1 VHIVALWVK
10 NFRGIRELHWCPN
23 QRANCL
29 IGPGDS
35 CKTTILDA
43 LDLLLAER
51 QNVTFDDLDFYDANP
66 VNGIRIV
73 ACITD
78 LPRDYL
84 REDRYGLYLSG
95 WNPVTC
101 SWNSEPSEKQGFG
114 PVLTL
119 ELTVDETLEPAW
131 SVCVATAPEDKS
143 RRIRFADRKE
153 MAPARLG
160 AYADRHLSWG
170 RGSAL
175 QRVGAHPEKL
185 PSQLNQL
192 LRSAR
197 DTFAIN
203 GASTFSEVI
212 EAVAPDITGLGVQV
226 RDKLTANLDHTSFSM
241 NASGVALHDG
251 NVPFR
256 SMGTGSA
263 RLAVAALQSAESA
276 QRHFLLV
283 DEIEYGLEPHRISLL
298 VSHLRKRVEA
308 SGQVFLTTH
317 STSVLREVRFG
328 EIFVCRRDT
337 TGKVE
342 VKHSAATATALL
354 DAKRYV
360 RDLGE
365 ALLAKTILV
374 CEGQT
379 EVALLKGY
387 AEGAQRQF
395 QRFGATVIDGGGA
408 SAPAIAI
415 HFASL
420 GYRTALLTDSDAPI
434 PPTFSASLK
443 AGKIPHFEWGDGRCT
458 EEELFMGTPQD
469 LRPKILE
476 LIADEIGEPRTLG
489 ELSSVVHQKL
499 ETLQQASAYLSDQEW
514 LRRIGRLAHK
524 SKWIKKDY
532 DLCFSIGSN
541 LLGAPGAPGAPSIAH
556 LPWQLDQISSWLCSD
571 A

>member
-1 VHIVALWVK
+1 MHIVALRVY
-10 NFRGIRELHWCPN
+10 NFRGIRELSWFPG
-23 QRANCL
+23 QGVNCL
-29 IGPGDS
+29 IGPGDN

-43 LDLLLAER
+43 IDLLLAER
-51 QNVTFDDLDFYDANP
+51 QNATFDDLDFYDANP
-66 VNGIRIV
+66 TNAIRIV
-73 ACITD
+73 ACIAG
-78 LPRDYL
+78 LPTEYL
-84 REDRYGLYLSG
+84 REDRYGLYLCG
-95 WNPVTC
+95 WNDVKLE
-101 SWNSEPSEKQGFG
+101 WKSEPAENEGFA
-114 PVLTL
+114 PALVLQL
-119 ELTVDETLEPAW
+119 DVDDTLEPTW
-131 SVCVATAPEDKS
+131 SIYVGGATNDKTK
-143 RRIRFADRKE
+143 RVRFADRKE

-185 PSQLNQL
+185 PAQLNEL

-197 DTFAIN
+197 DTFAAK
-203 GASTFSEVI
+203 GASTFSEII
-212 EAVAPDITGLGVQV
+212 EAVSPDIAGLGVQV

-256 SMGTGSA
+256 CMGTGSA

-276 QRHFLLV
+276 QRHFLLF

-298 VSHLRKRVEA
+298 VSHLRKRVDA

-328 EIFVCRRDT
+328 EVFVCRRDV

-342 VKHSAATATALL
+342 VKASAATATAPLE
-354 DAKRYV
+354 AKRYV

-365 ALLAKTILV
+365 ALLTRSVLV

-387 AEGAQRQF
+387 AEGTQLQF
-395 QRFGATVIDGGGA
+395 QRFGATVIDGGGG
-408 SAPAIAI
+408 SAPAVAI

-420 GYRTALLTDSDAPI
+420 GYRTALLTDSDSPI
-434 PPTFSASLK
+434 PPAFIAQLK
-443 AGKIPHFEWGDGRCT
+443 AHNVPHFEWGDGRCT
-458 EEELFMGTPQD
+458 EEELFIGISPYSRSN
-469 LRPKILE
+469 LLK
-476 LIADEIGEPRTLG
+476 LIAPEIGLQRMLG
-489 ELSSVVHQKL
+489 ELSSRARMSFGTIEQVL
-499 ETLQQASAYLSDQEW
+499 AYLQSLEA
-514 LRRIGRLAHK
+514 LRTIGNLAHQ

-532 DLCFSIGSN
+532 DLCFRIGTDV
-541 LLGAPGAPGAPSIAH
+541 LAPESLIGGESLDGH
-556 LPWQLDQISSWLCSD
+556 LEQIFGWLCSN

>member
-1 VHIVALWVK
+1 VHIAALRVV
-10 NFRGIRELHWCPN
+10 NFRGIRELTLVPHRGVN
-23 QRANCL
+23 AL

-43 LDLLLAER
+43 IDLLLAER
-51 QNVTFDDLDFYDANP
+51 QSVTFDDLDFYDGNPANA
-66 VNGIRIV
+66 IRIC
-73 ACITD
+73 ACIAG
-78 LPRDYL
+78 LPTDYL

-95 WNPVTC
+95 WNPTTLK
-101 SWNSEPSEKQGFG
+101 WHPEPAENNGIG

-119 ELTVDETLEPAW
+119 ELTVDETFEPIW
-131 SVCVATAPEDKS
+131 SILLGSAPDDKS
-143 RRIRFADRKE
+143 KRVRFNDRKE

-175 QRVGAHPEKL
+175 QRVGAHPERL
-185 PSQLNQL
+185 PAQLNEL

-197 DTFAIN
+197 DTFAVKS
-203 GASTFSEVI
+203 AATFSDII
-212 EAVAPDITGLGVQV
+212 EMVSPDIEGLGVPV

-256 SMGTGSA
+256 CMGTGSA

-276 QRHFLLV
+276 QRQFLLV

-298 VSHLRKRVEA
+298 VSHLRKRIET

-328 EIFVCRRDT
+328 EVFVCRRDG

-342 VKHSAATATALL
+342 VKPSAATATEPL
-354 DAKRYV
+354 DAKRYI

-365 ALLAKTILV
+365 ALLTRSVLV

-379 EVALLKGY
+379 EVAILKGY
-387 AEGAQRQF
+387 AEGTQRQF
-395 QRFGATVIDGGGA
+395 QKFSATVIDGGGA
-408 SAPAIAI
+408 SAPAVAI

-420 GYRTALLTDSDAPI
+420 GYRTALLTDSDTSI
-434 PPTFSASLK
+434 PPGFVASLNDK
-443 AGKIPHFEWGDGRCT
+443 HIPHFEWGDKRCT
-458 EEELFMGTPQD
+458 EEELFLGTPLG
-469 LRPKILE
+469 LRSTLLK
-476 LIADEIGEPRTLG
+476 LIADEIGEPRALG
-489 ELSSVVHQKL
+489 ELSNVVCQKL
-499 ETLQQASAYLSDQEW
+499 DRLDQAYAYLSDPNW
-514 LRRIGRLAHK
+514 LRQIGRLAHR

-532 DLCFSIGSN
+532 DLCFRIGSH
-541 LLGAPGAPGAPSIAH
+541 LATPTVPAGAPAH
-556 LPWQLDQISSWLCSD
+556 LPWQLDQIFGWLCSN

>member
-1 VHIVALWVK
+1 MHIVTLWVR
-10 NFRGIRELHWCPN
+10 NFRGIRELSWHPN
-23 QRANCL
+23 QGVNCL

-43 LDLLLAER
+43 IDLLLAER
-51 QNVTFDDLDFYDANP
+51 QNATFDDLDFYDANP
-66 VNGIRIV
+66 TNSIRIV
-73 ACITD
+73 ACIAG
-78 LPRDYL
+78 LPTEYL
-84 REDRYGLYLSG
+84 REDHYGLYLCG
-95 WNPVTC
+95 WSDVKLE
-101 SWNSEPSEKQGFG
+101 WKSEPAENEGFA
-114 PVLTL
+114 PALVLQL
-119 ELTVDETLEPAW
+119 DVDDTLEPTW
-131 SVCVATAPEDKS
+131 SIYVGGTTADKTK
-143 RRIRFADRKE
+143 RVRFSDRKE

-185 PSQLNQL
+185 PAQLNEL

-197 DTFAIN
+197 DTFAAK
-203 GASTFSEVI
+203 GASTFSEII
-212 EAVAPDITGLGVQV
+212 EAVSPDIAGLGVQV

-256 SMGTGSA
+256 CMGTGSA

-276 QRHFLLV
+276 QRHFLLI

-328 EIFVCRRDT
+328 EVFVCRRDV
-337 TGKVE
+337 TGKVD
-342 VKHSAATATALL
+342 VKPSAATATEPLE
-354 DAKRYV
+354 AKRYV

-365 ALLAKTILV
+365 ALLTRSVLV

-387 AEGAQRQF
+387 AEGTHRQF
-395 QRFGATVIDGGGA
+395 QMFGTTVIDGGGA
-408 SAPAIAI
+408 SAPAVAI

-434 PPTFSASLK
+434 PPGIVASLNHK
-443 AGKIPHFEWGDGRCT
+443 NIPHFEWGDGRCT
-458 EEELFMGTPQD
+458 EEEILLGAPQD
-469 LRPKILE
+469 LRPRLLE
-476 LIADEIGEPRTLG
+476 LIAGEIGEPRALG
-489 ELSSVVHQKL
+489 EMSSVVREKL
-499 ETLQQASAYLSDQEW
+499 ETLQQAYAYLSDQNW
-514 LRRIGRLAHK
+514 LRQLGRLAHK

-532 DLCFSIGSN
+532 DLCFRIGSY
-541 LLGAPGAPGAPSIAH
+541 LATPAIHAGAPAH
-556 LPWQLDQISSWLCSD
+556 LPWQLNQIFGWLCSN

>member
-1 VHIVALWVK
+1 MHIVALWVS
-10 NFRGIRELHWCPN
+10 NFRGIRELSWYPN
-23 QRANCL
+23 QGVNCL

-43 LDLLLAER
+43 IELLLAER

-66 VNGIRIV
+66 TNSIRIV
-73 ACITD
+73 ACIAG
-78 LPRDYL
+78 LPTEYL
-84 REDRYGLYLSG
+84 REDRYGLYLCG
-95 WNPVTC
+95 WSDVKLE
-101 SWNSEPSEKQGFG
+101 WKSEPAENEGFA
-114 PVLTL
+114 PALVLQL
-119 ELTVDETLEPAW
+119 DVDDTLEPIW
-131 SVCVATAPEDKS
+131 SIYVGGTTADNTK
-143 RRIRFADRKE
+143 RVRFSDRKE

-185 PSQLNQL
+185 PAQLNEL

-197 DTFAIN
+197 DTFAAK
-203 GASTFSEVI
+203 GASTFSEI
-212 EAVAPDITGLGVQV
+212 IDAVTPDIAGLGVQV

-256 SMGTGSA
+256 CMGTGSA

-276 QRHFLLV
+276 QRHFLLI

-328 EIFVCRRDT
+328 EVFVCRRDA
-337 TGKVE
+337 TGMVE
-342 VKHSAATATALL
+342 VKASAATATAPLE
-354 DAKRYV
+354 AKRYV

-365 ALLAKTILV
+365 ALLTRSVLV

-387 AEGAQRQF
+387 AEGTQLQF
-395 QRFGATVIDGGGA
+395 QRFCATVIDGGGGA
-408 SAPAIAI
+408 APAVAI

-420 GYRTALLTDSDAPI
+420 GYRTALLTDSDSPI
-434 PPTFSASLK
+434 PPALIAGLK
-443 AGKIPHFEWGDGRCT
+443 AHNIHHFEWGDGRCT
-458 EEELFMGTPQD
+458 EEELFMGISAN
-469 LRPKILE
+469 LCPKLLE
-476 LIADEIGEPRTLG
+476 LIAPEVGLERMLG
-489 ELSSVVHQKL
+489 ELSSRAKSTFVTL
-499 ETLQQASAYLSDQEW
+499 EQVYPHLQSMEA
-514 LRRIGRLAHK
+514 LRAIGNLAHK
-524 SKWIKKDY
+524 SKWIKKDF
-532 DLCFSIGSN
+532 DLCFRIGTDVLALQN
-541 LLGAPGAPGAPSIAH
+541 LIGGGSLNGH
-556 LPWQLDQISSWLCSD
+556 LEQIFGWLCGN

>member
-1 VHIVALWVK
+1 MHIVALSIK
-10 NFRGIRELHWCPN
+10 NFRGVRELQWHPN
-23 QRANCL
+23 QGVNTL

-43 LDLLLAER
+43 IDLLLAER
-51 QNVTFDDLDFYDANP
+51 QNVTFDDLDFYEANP
-66 VNGIRIV
+66 ANAIRII
-73 ACITD
+73 ACIAS
-78 LPRDYL
+78 LPTEYL

-95 WNPVTC
+95 WNPTTL
-101 SWNSEPSEKQGFG
+101 SWRSEPAESSGVD

-119 ELTVDETLEPAW
+119 ELVVDETLEPAW
-131 SVCVATAPEDKS
+131 SIYLGSAPDDKS
-143 RRIRFADRKE
+143 KRVRFADRKE

-175 QRVGAHPEKL
+175 QRVGAHPERL
-185 PSQLNQL
+185 PAQLNEL

-197 DTFAIN
+197 DTFAAK
-203 GASTFSEVI
+203 GAATFSDII
-212 EAVAPDITGLGVQV
+212 EAVSPDIKALGVQV

-256 SMGTGSA
+256 CMGTGSA
-263 RLAVAALQSAESA
+263 RLAVAALQSTESA
-276 QRHFLLV
+276 QRQFLLV

-328 EIFVCRRDT
+328 EVFVCRRDA

-342 VKHSAATATALL
+342 VKPSAATATAPLE
-354 DAKRYV
+354 AKRYV

-365 ALLAKTILV
+365 ALLTRSVLV

-387 AEGAQRQF
+387 GEGTKKYF
-395 QRFGATVIDGGGA
+395 QQFGATAIDGGGA
-408 SAPAIAI
+408 SAPAVAI

-420 GYRTALLTDSDAPI
+420 GYRTALLTDSDTQI
-434 PPTFSASLK
+434 PPAIVASLK
-443 AGKIPHFEWGDGRCT
+443 GKNIFHFEWGDGRCT

-469 LRPKILE
+469 VRPQLLE
-476 LIADEIGEPRTLG
+476 LIAGEIGEPRALG
-489 ELSSVVHQKL
+489 ELSGVVKQKL
-499 ETLQQASAYLSDQEW
+499 ETLQQACVYLSDQNW
-514 LRRIGRLAHK
+514 LRQIGRLAHK

-532 DLCFSIGSN
+532 DLCFLIGAK
-541 LLGAPGAPGAPSIAH
+541 LATAPMAPEAPAH
-556 LPWQLDQISSWLCSD
+556 LPWQLDAIFGWLCSD

>member
-1 VHIVALWVK
+1 MHIVALSIK
-10 NFRGIRELHWCPN
+10 NFRGVRELQWHPN
-23 QRANCL
+23 QGVNTL

-43 LDLLLAER
+43 IDLLLAER
-51 QNVTFDDLDFYDANP
+51 QNVTFDDLDFYETNPANA
-66 VNGIRIV
+66 IRII
-73 ACITD
+73 ACIAS
-78 LPRDYL
+78 LPTEYL

-95 WNPVTC
+95 WNPTTR
-101 SWNSEPSEKQGFG
+101 SWSSEPAEHTGFA
-114 PVLTL
+114 PAVVLQL
-119 ELTVDETLEPAW
+119 DVDDTLEPTW
-131 SVCVATAPEDKS
+131 SIYVGRAPDDKS
-143 RRIRFADRKE
+143 KRVRFADRKE

-160 AYADRHLSWG
+160 VYADRHLSWG

-175 QRVGAHPEKL
+175 QRIGAHPERL
-185 PSQLNQL
+185 PAQLNEL

-197 DTFAIN
+197 DTFATKS
-203 GASTFSEVI
+203 AATFSDII
-212 EAVAPDITGLGVQV
+212 EAVAPDIKGLGVPI

-256 SMGTGSA
+256 CMGTGSA

-276 QRHFLLV
+276 QRQFLLV

-328 EIFVCRRDT
+328 EVFVCRRDA

-342 VKHSAATATALL
+342 VKPSAATATAPLE
-354 DAKRYV
+354 AKRYV

-365 ALLAKTILV
+365 ALLTRSVLV

-387 AEGAQRQF
+387 AEGTEKQF
-395 QRFGATVIDGGGA
+395 QRFNVTVIDGGGS
-408 SAPAIAI
+408 SAPGAAL
-415 HFASL
+415 HFAKL
-420 GYRTALLTDSDAPI
+420 GYRTALLTDSDSPLSPAY
-434 PPTFSASLK
+434 SASLK
-443 AGKIPHFEWGDGRCT
+443 AAGIPHFEWGDGRCT
-458 EEELFMGTPQD
+458 EQELFIGTPLD
-469 LRPKILE
+469 LRKKLLT
-476 LIADEIGEPRTLG
+476 LIAKEIDERRVLG
-489 ELSSVVHQKL
+489 ELAGPLSAKFESLEQLFTCLDETEKL
-499 ETLQQASAYLSDQEW
+499 RS
-514 LRRIGRLAHK
+514 IGHMAHK
-524 SKWIKKDY
+524 SHWIKTNF
-532 DLCFSIGSN
+532 DLCFQIGAT
-541 LLGAPGAPGAPSIAH
+541 LLAAPGALGIGHFGFELSRIFG
-556 LPWQLDQISSWLCSD
+556 WLCSD

>member
-1 VHIVALWVK
+1 MHIAALWVY
-10 NFRGIRELHWCPN
+10 NFRGIRELAWLPN
-23 QRANCL
+23 RGINCL

-43 LDLLLAER
+43 IDRLLAER

-66 VNGIRIV
+66 ANAIRIGASV
-73 ACITD
+73 AE
-78 LPRDYL
+78 LPKDYL
-84 REDRYGLYLSG
+84 REDRYGLLLSG
-95 WNPVTC
+95 WNATTC
-101 SWNSEPSEKQGFG
+101 KWNAEPAENTGFQ
-114 PVLTL
+114 PALTL
-119 ELTVDETLEPAW
+119 QLTVDETLEPVW
-131 SVCVATAPEDKS
+131 SIYRPSDPGDKS
-143 RRIRFADRKE
+143 KRVRFADRQE

-160 AYADRHLSWG
+160 VYADRHLSWG

-175 QRVGAHPEKL
+175 QRVGAHPERL
-185 PSQLNQL
+185 PAQLNEL

-197 DTFAIN
+197 DTFAAQ
-203 GASTFSEVI
+203 GASTFSEI
-212 EAVAPDITGLGVQV
+212 IDAVSPDIAGLGVQV
-226 RDKLTANLDHTSFSM
+226 RNKLTANLDHTSFSM

-276 QRHFLLV
+276 QRQFLLV

-328 EIFVCRRDT
+328 ETVVCRRDA

-342 VKHSAATATALL
+342 VKTAAASATATL
-354 DAKRYV
+354 DAKRYM

-365 ALLAKTILV
+365 ALLTRSVLV

-387 AEGAQRQF
+387 AEGTQRHF
-395 QRFGATVIDGGGA
+395 QKLGATVVDGGGA

-420 GYRTALLTDSDAPI
+420 GYRSALLTDSDTPI
-434 PPTFSASLK
+434 PAASDASLK
-443 AGKIPHFEWGDGRCT
+443 AARIPHFQWGDGRCT
-458 EEELFMGTPQD
+458 EEELFLGTQQD
-469 LRPKILE
+469 VRPRLLA
-476 LIADEIGEPRTLG
+476 LIAAEIGEPRTLG
-489 ELSSVVHQKL
+489 ELSIVVGAKL
-499 ETLQQASAYLSDQEW
+499 EALQLAFPYLSNQDVARQ
-514 LRRIGRLAHK
+514 IGKQAHK

-532 DLCFSIGSN
+532 DLCFSIGSVIAAPQV
-541 LLGAPGAPGAPSIAH
+541 APGAPAH
-556 LPWQLDQISSWLCSD
+556 LSWQLDQILGWLCSD

>member
-1 VHIVALWVK
+1 MHIVALRVY
-10 NFRGIRELHWCPN
+10 NFRGVRELSWLPS
-23 QRANCL
+23 QGVNCL
-29 IGPGDS
+29 IGSGDS

-43 LDLLLAER
+43 IDLLLAER
-51 QNVTFDDLDFYDANP
+51 QNATFDDLDFYDANP
-66 VNGIRIV
+66 TNAIRIV
-73 ACITD
+73 ACIAG
-78 LPRDYL
+78 LPTEYL
-84 REDRYGLYLSG
+84 REDRYGLYLCG
-95 WNPVTC
+95 WNDVKLE
-101 SWNSEPSEKQGFG
+101 WKSEPAENEGFA
-114 PVLTL
+114 PALVLQL
-119 ELTVDETLEPAW
+119 DVDDTLEPTW
-131 SVCVATAPEDKS
+131 SIHVGRAPDDKS
-143 RRIRFADRKE
+143 KRVRFADRKE

-185 PSQLNQL
+185 PAQLNEL

-197 DTFAIN
+197 DTFA
-203 GASTFSEVI
+203 AQSAATFSDIIQSVS
-212 EAVAPDITGLGVQV
+212 PDIKGLGVQV
-226 RDKLTANLDHTSFSM
+226 RNALTANLDHTSFSM

-256 SMGTGSA
+256 CMGTGSA

-276 QRHFLLV
+276 QRAFLLV

-298 VSHLRKRVEA
+298 VSHLRRRVEA

-328 EIFVCRRDT
+328 EVFVCRRDA

-342 VKHSAATATALL
+342 VKASAATATAPLE
-354 DAKRYV
+354 AKRYV

-365 ALLAKTILV
+365 ALLTKSVLV

-387 AEGAQRQF
+387 AEGTQLQF
-395 QRFGATVIDGGGA
+395 QRFGATVIDGSGR
-408 SAPAIAI
+408 SAPAVAI

-420 GYRTALLTDSDAPI
+420 GYRTALLTDSDSPT
-434 PPTFSASLK
+434 PPAFIAQLK
-443 AGKIPHFEWGDGRCT
+443 AHNIRHLEWGDGRCT
-458 EEELFMGTPQD
+458 EEELFMGTPQHV
-469 LRPKILE
+469 RPKLLE
-476 LIADEIGEPRTLG
+476 LIADEIGEPRALG
-489 ELSSVVHQKL
+489 EMSSVVRHKL
-499 ETLQQASAYLSDQEW
+499 ETLQQAYAYLSDQNS
-514 LRRIGRLAHK
+514 LRQIGRLAHK

-532 DLCFSIGSN
+532 DLCFRIGTH
-541 LLGAPGAPGAPSIAH
+541 LAMPTVPAGAPAH
-556 LPWQLDQISSWLCSD
+556 LPWQLDQIFGWLCSN

>member
-10 NFRGIRELHWCPN
+10 NFRGIRELHWYPN
-23 QRANCL
+23 QGVNCL

-43 LDLLLAER
+43 IDLLLAER

-66 VNGIRIV
+66 VNAIRIV
-73 ACITD
+73 ACIAD

-84 REDRYGLYLSG
+84 REDRYGLYLAG
-95 WNPVTC
+95 WNSTTR
-101 SWNSEPSEKQGFG
+101 SWNSEPAESGG
-114 PVLTL
+114 YHPALTL

-131 SVCVATAPEDKS
+131 SIYVGSAPEDKS
-143 RRIRFADRKE
+143 KRVRFADRKE

-175 QRVGAHPEKL
+175 QRIGQHPEKL
-185 PSQLNQL
+185 PAQLNEL

-197 DTFAIN
+197 DTFAVKS
-203 GASTFSEVI
+203 AATFSDII
-212 EAVAPDITGLGVQV
+212 EAVSPDIKGLGVHV

-256 SMGTGSA
+256 CMGTGSA

-276 QRHFLLV
+276 QRQFLLV

-328 EIFVCRRDT
+328 EGFVCRRDA

-342 VKHSAATATALL
+342 VKAAAATANAPLE
-354 DAKRYV
+354 AKRYV

-365 ALLAKTILV
+365 ALLTRSVLV

-387 AEGAQRQF
+387 AEGTDNHF
-395 QRFGATVIDGGGA
+395 QRLNVTVIDGGGSSTPGA
-408 SAPAIAI
+408 AL
-415 HFASL
+415 HFATL
-420 GYRTALLTDSDAPI
+420 GYRTALLTDSDSPLSPACVG
-434 PPTFSASLK
+434 SLK
-443 AGKIPHFEWGDGRCT
+443 AAGIPHFEWGDGRCT
-458 EEELFMGTPQD
+458 EQELFIGAP
-469 LRPKILE
+469 LE
-476 LIADEIGEPRTLG
+476 LRKALLRLIANEIDVRRVLG
-489 ELSSVVHQKL
+489 ELSGPLKTKFESLEQLFTCLEDTEKL
-499 ETLQQASAYLSDQEW
+499 RS
-514 LRRIGRLAHK
+514 IGNVAHK
-524 SKWIKKDY
+524 SQWIKTNF
-532 DLCFSIGSN
+532 DLCFQIGAT
-541 LLGAPGAPGAPSIAH
+541 LLAPPGALGIGDFGFVLS
-556 LPWQLDQISSWLCSD
+556 QIFAWLCGD

>member
-1 VHIVALWVK
+1 MHIVALRVN
-10 NFRGIRELHWCPN
+10 NFRGIRELSWFPN
-23 QRANCL
+23 QGVNCL

-43 LDLLLAER
+43 IDLLLAER

-66 VNGIRIV
+66 SNAIRIV
-73 ACITD
+73 ACIAE

-95 WNPVTC
+95 WNSVTR
-101 SWNSEPSEKQGFG
+101 SWNAEPSEKQGFG

-119 ELTVDETLEPAW
+119 ELLVDETLEPLW
-131 SVCVATAPEDKS
+131 SIYVGCAPEDKS
-143 RRIRFADRKE
+143 KRIRFADRKE

-175 QRVGAHPEKL
+175 QRVGAHPERL
-185 PSQLNQL
+185 PAQLNEL
-192 LRSAR
+192 FRSAR
-197 DTFAIN
+197 DTFAAK
-203 GASTFSEVI
+203 GASTFSEII

-226 RDKLTANLDHTSFSM
+226 RNKLTANLDHTSFSM

-256 SMGTGSA
+256 CMGTGSA

-276 QRHFLLV
+276 HRQFLLV

-298 VSHLRKRVEA
+298 VSHLRKRVE
-308 SGQVFLTTH
+308 SGGQVFLSTH

-328 EIFVCRRDT
+328 EVFVSRRDA

-342 VKHSAATATALL
+342 VKPSSTTATAPLE
-354 DAKRYV
+354 AKRYI

-365 ALLAKTILV
+365 ALLTRSVLV

-387 AEGAQRQF
+387 AEGKQRQF
-395 QRFGATVIDGGGA
+395 QMFGATVIDGGGA

-434 PPTFSASLK
+434 PPAFTASLK
-443 AGKIPHFEWGDGRCT
+443 AEKIPHFEWGDGRCT

-469 LRPKILE
+469 LRPKLLE
-476 LIADEIGEPRTLG
+476 LIVREIGEPRALG
-489 ELSSVVHQKL
+489 ELSNVVQQKL
-499 ETLQQASAYLSDQEW
+499 ETLQHASTYLSDQNW
-514 LRRIGRLAHK
+514 LRHIGGLAHK

-532 DLCFSIGSN
+532 DLCFRIGSN
-541 LLGAPGAPGAPSIAH
+541 LATPPVAPGAPAH
-556 LPWQLDQISSWLCSD
+556 LPWQLDQIISWLCSD

>member
-1 VHIVALWVK
+1 MHIVALSIR
-10 NFRGIRELHWCPN
+10 NFRGVRELQWHPN
-23 QRANCL
+23 QGVNTL

-43 LDLLLAER
+43 IDLLLAER
-51 QNVTFDDLDFYDANP
+51 QNVTFDDLDFYEANP
-66 VNGIRIV
+66 ANAIRII
-73 ACITD
+73 ACIAS
-78 LPRDYL
+78 LPTEYL

-95 WNPVTC
+95 WNPTTL
-101 SWNSEPSEKQGFG
+101 SWSSEPAESSGVN

-119 ELTVDETLEPAW
+119 ELVVDETLEPVW
-131 SVCVATAPEDKS
+131 SIYLGSTPDDKS
-143 RRIRFADRKE
+143 KRIRSADRKE

-160 AYADRHLSWG
+160 VYADRHLSWG

-175 QRVGAHPEKL
+175 QRVGAHPERL
-185 PSQLNQL
+185 PAQLSEL

-197 DTFAIN
+197 DTFSAK
-203 GASTFSEVI
+203 GAATFSDII
-212 EAVAPDITGLGVQV
+212 ETVSPDIKALGVQV

-256 SMGTGSA
+256 CMGTGSA

-276 QRHFLLV
+276 GREFLLV

-298 VSHLRKRVEA
+298 VSHLRKRVET

-328 EIFVCRRDT
+328 EVFVCRRDA

-342 VKHSAATATALL
+342 VKASAATATAPLE
-354 DAKRYV
+354 AKRYV

-365 ALLAKTILV
+365 ALLTKSVLV

-379 EVALLKGY
+379 EVAFLKGY
-387 AEGAQRQF
+387 AEGTNRQF
-395 QRFGATVIDGGGA
+395 QMFGATVIDGGGA
-408 SAPAIAI
+408 STPAVAL

-420 GYRTALLTDSDAPI
+420 GYRTALLTDSDAPV
-434 PPTFSASLK
+434 PPAFVTSLK
-443 AGKIPHFEWGDGRCT
+443 AKNVAHFEWGDNRCT
-458 EEELFMGTPQD
+458 EEELFMGTPPE
-469 LRPKILE
+469 LRPRLLE
-476 LIADEIGEPRTLG
+476 LITSEIGEPRALG
-489 ELSSVVHQKL
+489 EMSSAVRQKV
-499 ETLQQASAYLSDQEW
+499 ETLQQAYVYLSDENW
-514 LRRIGRLAHK
+514 LRQIGRLAHK

-532 DLCFSIGSN
+532 DLCFRIGSH
-541 LLGAPGAPGAPSIAH
+541 LATHAVHTGAPAH
-556 LPWQLDQISSWLCSD
+556 LPWQLSQIFYWLCSN

>member
-1 VHIVALWVK
+1 MHIAALWVV
-10 NFRGIRELHWCPN
+10 NFRGIRELTLVPHRGVN
-23 QRANCL
+23 AL

-43 LDLLLAER
+43 IDLLLAER
-51 QNVTFDDLDFYDANP
+51 QNVTFDDLDFYDGNPANA
-66 VNGIRIV
+66 IRIW
-73 ACITD
+73 ACIAG
-78 LPRDYL
+78 LPTDYL

-95 WNPVTC
+95 WNPTTLD
-101 SWNSEPSEKQGFG
+101 WHSEPAENKGIG
-114 PVLTL
+114 PALAL
-119 ELTVDETLEPAW
+119 ELTVDETFEPIW
-131 SVCVATAPEDKS
+131 SIYLGSTPDDKS
-143 RRIRFADRKE
+143 RRVRFAERKE

-175 QRVGAHPEKL
+175 QRVGAHPERL
-185 PSQLNQL
+185 PAQLNEL

-197 DTFAIN
+197 DTFAVKS
-203 GASTFSEVI
+203 AATFSDI
-212 EAVAPDITGLGVQV
+212 IDAVSPDIKGLGVPV

-256 SMGTGSA
+256 CMGTGSA

-276 QRHFLLV
+276 HRQFLLV

-308 SGQVFLTTH
+308 SGQLFLTTH

-328 EIFVCRRDT
+328 EVFVCRRDA

-342 VKHSAATATALL
+342 VKPSAATATAPLE
-354 DAKRYV
+354 AKRYV

-365 ALLAKTILV
+365 ALLTRTVLV

-387 AEGAQRQF
+387 AEGTQTHF
-395 QRFGATVIDGGGA
+395 QKVGATVIDGGGA
-408 SAPAIAI
+408 SAPAVAI

-434 PPTFSASLK
+434 PPAFVAQLH
-443 AGKIPHFEWGDGRCT
+443 ARDVRHFEWGDARCT
-458 EEELFMGTPQD
+458 EEELFLGTPD
-469 LRPKILE
+469 LCPKLLE
-476 LIADEIGEPRTLG
+476 LIAQEVGLAQVLG
-489 ELSSVVHQKL
+489 ELSGRTKISF
-499 ETLQQASAYLSDQEW
+499 ETLEQVYPHLQNPET
-514 LRRIGRLAHK
+514 LRTIGNLAHK
-524 SKWIKKDY
+524 SKWIKRDF
-532 DLCFSIGSN
+532 DLCFRIGTDV
-541 LLGAPGAPGAPSIAH
+541 LAPQGLIGGGSLDAH
-556 LPWQLDQISSWLCSD
+556 LGQIFGWLCGD